1 VTPTVVDA
9 PESKRY
15 ELRVGDEVVG
25 IAEYIL
31 IPQRDRIVLTHT
43 EVDPQRKGEG
53 LGAAIAQGVLDDIR
67 ERGLLVQPLCPFMA
81 AYIARHPEYADIVV
95 PEMRAEFAPG

>member
-9 PESKRY
+9 PESNRY

-25 IAEYIL
+25 VAEYIL
-31 IPQRDRIVLTHT
+31 VPKRDRIVLTHT

-53 LGAAIAQGVLDDIR
+53 LGGAIAQGVLDDIR
-67 ERGLLVQPLCPFMA
+67 GRGLLVQPLCPFIA